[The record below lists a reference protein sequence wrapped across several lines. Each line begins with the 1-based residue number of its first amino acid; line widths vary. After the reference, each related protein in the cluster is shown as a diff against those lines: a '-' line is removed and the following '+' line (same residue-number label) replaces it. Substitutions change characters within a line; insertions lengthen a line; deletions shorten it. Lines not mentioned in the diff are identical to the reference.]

1 MNIKINRKFN
11 RVNINNID
19 RIEETP
25 SSTLV
30 RLKNGYPRTLKADCD
45 KSRLLIRMVNAG
57 VKSERIQELR
67 DK

>member
-1 MNIKINRKFN
+1 MNIKVNRKFN
-11 RVNINNID
+11 RVDINNID

-30 RLKNGYPRTLKADCD
+30 RLKSGYPRTLKAECD
-45 KSRLLIRMVNAG
+45 KSALLVRMVNAG
-57 VKSERIQELR
+57 AKSDFIQELK